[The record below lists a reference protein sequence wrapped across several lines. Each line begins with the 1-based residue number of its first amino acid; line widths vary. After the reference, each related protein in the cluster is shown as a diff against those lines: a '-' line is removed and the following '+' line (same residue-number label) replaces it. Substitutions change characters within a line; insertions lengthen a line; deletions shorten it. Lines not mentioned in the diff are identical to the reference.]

1 MENPKYDEMFY
12 KAGGEDWNVKIAG
25 KKVLRR
31 IKAEDVRR
39 RLTFLKL
46 RGAVLTNPRSLRGG

>member
-1 MENPKYDEMFY
+1 MSRIMENPKYDEMFY

-31 IKAEDVRR
+31 IKAEDVR
-39 RLTFLKL
+39 
-46 RGAVLTNPRSLRGG
+46 